1 MWVALVIERGR
12 NMRCVGCMVFTY
24 MYIGDGGV
32 CVGGV
37 DWGKGCTCSK
47 CIIRGQNLNDILSQL
62 FATMFPL

>member
-24 MYIGDGGV
+24 LCVRGGV
-32 CVGGV
+32 CMGGLG
-37 DWGKGCTCSK
+37 WGKGCTCSK